1 MLTRKE
7 VHTMINDIKLD
18 GLKHLQTPNAN
29 TQKEAAPVT
38 AAKDGITVSSHL
50 SDMANT
56 LLADDESIARKQ
68 RVDEIARQINQK
80 SYRIDTDKLATTL
93 AHGILSVK

>member
-18 GLKHLQTPNAN
+18 GLKHLQTQNAN
-29 TQKEAAPVT
+29 TQKEAAPVI
-38 AAKDGITVSSHL
+38 ANKDGITVSSHL
-50 SDMANT
+50 SDMAST

-80 SYRIDTDKLATTL
+80 SYRIDTDKLAATL

>member
-18 GLKHLQTPNAN
+18 GLKHLQTPNVN
-29 TQKEAAPVT
+29 TQKETAPV
-38 AAKDGITVSSHL
+38 APVKDGISVSAHL
-50 SDMANT
+50 SDMAST
-56 LLADDESIARKQ
+56 LMADDESVARKQ
-68 RVDEIARQINQK
+68 RVDEIARQINQR
-80 SYRIDTDKLATTL
+80 SYRIDTDKLAATL